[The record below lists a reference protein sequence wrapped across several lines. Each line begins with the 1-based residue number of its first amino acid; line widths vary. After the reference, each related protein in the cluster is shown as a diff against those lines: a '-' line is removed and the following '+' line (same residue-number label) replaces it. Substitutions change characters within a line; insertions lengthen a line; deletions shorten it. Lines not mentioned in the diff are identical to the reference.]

1 MLIAV
6 WKVVDLGVLNV
17 CFSTYWEVIFFNGM
31 NELFTCFNRHLR

>member
-17 CFSTYWEVIFFNGM
+17 CFSTYLEVIFVNRII
-31 NELFTCFNRHLR
+31 EYITCFNGHLR